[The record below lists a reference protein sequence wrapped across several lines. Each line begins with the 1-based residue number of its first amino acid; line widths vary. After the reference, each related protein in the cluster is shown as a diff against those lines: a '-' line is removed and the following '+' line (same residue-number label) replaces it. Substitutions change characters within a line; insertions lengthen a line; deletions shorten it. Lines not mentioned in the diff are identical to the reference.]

1 MALILGS
8 ATEFPASDVDADEL
22 EDCNTVP
29 GNKTSRKLVW
39 WLTERAWPT
48 FLADASGYVANLF

>member
-8 ATEFPASDVDADEL
+8 ATEFLASDVDADEL

-39 WLTERAWPT
+39 WFTERAWPT
-48 FLADASGYVANLF
+48 F